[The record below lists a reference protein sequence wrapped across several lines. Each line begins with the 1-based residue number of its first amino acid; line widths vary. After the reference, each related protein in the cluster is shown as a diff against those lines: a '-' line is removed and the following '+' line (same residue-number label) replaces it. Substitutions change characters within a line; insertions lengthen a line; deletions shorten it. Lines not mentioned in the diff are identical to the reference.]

1 LWISC
6 AEYGRLAHA
15 GVFYDEAIDRNSPC
29 SIVDP
34 QNPGSPAG
42 VFFTGTV
49 TLAQSAT
56 AAPSAAVVAA
66 ICAAEI
72 LGLAGFSIIPALL
85 PQFIEAWS
93 LTNTQAGWLTGIV
106 SAGYMFA
113 VIPLVSLT
121 DRRPSRQLYLASSA
135 LSALSCF
142 GMALSDSLLPALGFR
157 ALAGVAMA
165 GMYMPGL
172 RALTH
177 GVEGATRARI
187 AAWYTSSFTIGA
199 SLSFL
204 FGRVGTLL
212 GWRSAFVIAGILG
225 AAGGLIARTALPR
238 GDSGREEQEPQ
249 LLLDFRPVLANRDVL
264 ALMVGYA
271 AAIWGC
277 VGLRQWIVV
286 FLTFRA
292 GTQAADPAQAW
303 IILTVGAVIN
313 LLGVPAGLI
322 GNELS
327 IRYGLRTIATLV
339 FVLSAFASGFF
350 GFTATLP
357 YIAVLGISVVAG
369 FIVQGNFSNLTSGV
383 LAVAARRYLGA
394 TIGLYSCIG
403 FGASFLG
410 TLLFG
415 VTLDQFGGTSQLPAW
430 AVSFGT
436 CGLACLA
443 GVAATVFLPRNIWQ
457 R

>member
-1 LWISC
+1 VSSAIS
-6 AEYGRLAHA
+6 AR
-15 GVFYDEAIDRNSPC
+15 
-29 SIVDP
+29 
-34 QNPGSPAG
+34 
-42 VFFTGTV
+42 
-49 TLAQSAT
+49 
-56 AAPSAAVVAA
+56 AAPSLATVAA

-72 LGLAGFSIIPALL
+72 LGLAGFSIVPALL

-93 LTNTQAGWLTGIV
+93 LTNTQAGWLAGIP
-106 SAGYMFA
+106 SAGYMLA
-113 VIPLVSLT
+113 VIPLVGLT
-121 DRRPSRQLYLASSA
+121 DRRPARQLYLASSV

-142 GMALSDSLLPALGFR
+142 GMTLCDSLLPALGFR
-157 ALAGVAMA
+157 ALAGIAMA

-177 GVEGATRARI
+177 GAEGAIRARI

-212 GWRSAFVIAGILG
+212 GWRSAFVLAGMLG
-225 AAGGLIARTALPR
+225 AAGVLIAWMALPR
-238 GDSGREEQEPQ
+238 EDSGSERHPQ
-249 LLLDFRPVLANRDVL
+249 PLLNLGPVLANRAVL
-264 ALMVGYA
+264 ALVVGYA

-292 GTQAADPAQAW
+292 GDQAADPAQAW
-303 IILTVGAVIN
+303 TILAVGAVIN
-313 LLGVPAGLI
+313 FLGVPAGLI

-339 FVLSAFASGFF
+339 FVLSAFAGGFF
-350 GFTATLP
+350 GFTALLP
-357 YIAVLGISVVAG
+357 YIAVLGLSVVAG

-383 LAVAARRYLGA
+383 LAVATPRYLGA

-415 VTLDQFGGTSQLPAW
+415 VTLDLFGGTSQLAAW

-443 GVAATVFLPRNIWQ
+443 GAAATVFLPRNIWQ